1 MINALEGIPGSGK
14 SYEACV
20 YHVLPALEK
29 GRKVIT
35 NLPLLVEMF
44 AAINPDYLNLIE
56 LRTRV
61 QPIRG
66 TWDAEALDEQGKGE
80 AFQLFADG
88 HTEKPAASVSVFG
101 HVWDYFSTWKHPKT
115 GQGPL
120 FIIDECHVP
129 MPAIGTDAQV
139 IEWYKLHRHFN
150 ADVLL
155 GTQSF
160 RDMNQPIARLIA
172 ILVKVRKAD
181 ILGRSGSYIRKVH
194 GGYRGGVV
202 SVEERKYK
210 PEFFRLYKSHTQGNS
225 VAEAGAQ
232 DVAPFI
238 VKFNRLKWAVLA
250 VGGLATV
257 WAWWP
262 APEQPKAA
270 GKKEP
275 AWLIEARAQEK
286 QRQQQQPDRP
296 LQEAL
301 ASPVKTVTGIVG
313 ERNSLQPVGLNEF
326 PEPYGQ
332 KGLHVVGQ
340 MTMHGK
346 TVHVIAVSQNGS
358 LVTTVTSAELQAV
371 GYTWKALTDCA
382 ASVQWKDRVRA
393 LTCDSPQITMAL
405 QKTAA
410 APARQAEGVVVPAA
424 PEFAPVTVVGSAG
437 GHGLRDAGYLQ
448 ARNEAI
454 KPYSNVAVK

>member
-20 YHVLPALEK
+20 YHVLPALQK

-44 AAINPDYLNLIE
+44 AAINPDYLALIE

-66 TWDAEALDEQGKGE
+66 TWDAEALDEQGNGE
-80 AFQLFADG
+80 AFQLFEDG
-88 HTEKPAASVSVFG
+88 HTERPAASVSVFG
-101 HVWDYFSTWKHPKT
+101 HVWDYYSTWKHPKT

-129 MPAIGTDAQV
+129 MPAIGTDPQV

-181 ILGRSGSYIRKVH
+181 VLGRSGSYIRKVH

-202 SVEERKYK
+202 SVEERKYR

-238 VKFNRLKWAVLA
+238 VKFNRFKWAVLA
-250 VGGLATV
+250 LAGVLTV
-257 WAWWP
+257 YAWWP
-262 APEQPKAA
+262 APDKPKAA
-270 GKKEP
+270 TKEP
-275 AWLIEARAQEK
+275 AWLTEARA
-286 QRQQQQPDRP
+286 RQLQQQPARP

-313 ERNSLQPVGLNEF
+313 DRSSLQPVGINEF

-340 MTMHGK
+340 MTMRGK

-358 LVTTVTSAELQAV
+358 LVTTVTSVELQAI

-382 ASVQWKDRVRA
+382 ASLQWKDRVRA

-405 QKTAA
+405 QRT
-410 APARQAEGVVVPAA
+410 APAPAKPVEAAVVPAT
-424 PEFAPVTVVGSAG
+424 PEFAPVTVVGSTG
-437 GHGLRDAGYLQ
+437 GHGLRDTGYLQ

-454 KPYSNVAVK
+454 KPQSPRNPGK